1 MGHGYGETSGGYSY
15 TTLPACIQQLLQQYS
30 PVFQDPKCL
39 PPCRAYDLAISL
51 LPNAISVNS
60 RPCRYSPLKKDEI

>member
-30 PVFQDPKCL
+30 PV